1 MAAGSAANTIRAPGR
16 LVLNPAL
23 APVDIA
29 DYPFDGIEVGK
40 TTDCLLR
47 PLVEVTP
54 INYEA
59 LGAPGDVLE
68 GETRYQF
75 ACFLRGWDT
84 DAVRLLMPGLTEQ
97 GAVSG
102 HRVWTAPG
110 SVTPGA
116 SAIPR
121 AVTLLYVPDDHLRV
135 PGIMLYRAVPT
146 WESGQEVSFGRSREL
161 GLAMVFE
168 CLRGATGKAV
178 QMGRL
183 ADLAIA

>member
-16 LVLNPAL
+16 LVLNPTV
-23 APVDIA
+23 APTDIA
-29 DYPFDGIEVGK
+29 EYPWDGIEVGK
-40 TTDCLLR
+40 SSGCLLR

-54 INYEA
+54 IHYEA

-75 ACFLRGWDT
+75 ACFLRGWDF
-84 DAVRLLMPGLTEQ
+84 DAVRLLMPGLTTQ

-116 SAIPR
+116 SALPR
-121 AVTLLYVPDDHLRV
+121 AVRLLYVPDDHLRV
-135 PGIMLYRAVPT
+135 PGLIAYNAVPT
-146 WESGQEVSFGRSREL
+146 WESGQEMAFQRSQEL

-168 CLRGATGKAV
+168 CLRGAGGAAV
-178 QMGRL
+178 QAGML
-183 ADLAIA
+183 ADLSI